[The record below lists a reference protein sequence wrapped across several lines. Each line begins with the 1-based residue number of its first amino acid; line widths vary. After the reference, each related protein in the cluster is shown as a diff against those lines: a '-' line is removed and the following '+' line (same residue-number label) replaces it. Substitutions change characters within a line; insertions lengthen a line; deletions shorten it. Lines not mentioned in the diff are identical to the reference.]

1 MARSEKAT
9 ITAMC
14 MIYNGSKLLLQD
26 RIDESWS
33 GITFAGGHIEKGESF
48 IGGITREIL
57 EETGLTVKNLRIC
70 GVKQFQTENDERY
83 IVLLF
88 KTNEFEGKLTSSD
101 EGEMLWIERSELH
114 NHRLASGF
122 LELLSVFDND
132 EINEMYYSKDFEGN
146 WSLSLL

>member
-1 MARSEKAT
+1 MARSEMAR

-14 MIYNGSKLLLQD
+14 MIYNGSKLLFQD
-26 RIDESWS
+26 RIDESWN
-33 GITFAGGHIEKGESF
+33 GITFAGGHIEKGEAF
-48 IGGITREIL
+48 VEGIKREIL

-88 KTNEFEGKLTSSD
+88 KTNEFDGKLISSD
-101 EGEMLWIERSELH
+101 EGEMHWIERSELH
-114 NHRLASGF
+114 NFRLASGF
-122 LELLSVFDND
+122 SELLSVFDD
-132 EINEMYYSKDFEGN
+132 DGINEIYYSKDCKGN